1 MYCAREFPAGSI
13 ASGRPGAPRFPTP
26 PARRK
31 GRRGREKEAQEG
43 EGEKEQLC
51 WSRKPGR
58 KAKAARTSCRMP
70 LAGAIFRRFSFIR
83 VIRGRIG
90 PSGLGPANPFRI
102 MTHPLRI
109 LVVEDEK
116 ALAHII
122 AMMLGGPASKVTTA
136 RNGWEALIKI
146 GLAARPFDVVITD
159 HRMPRVT
166 GLELVRHLRTKNFG
180 GKILVLSAH
189 LADEEIRAYEELNVD
204 MMMTKPFDFD
214 ELQQAMA
221 VLDKKAS
228 VLAEA

>member
-1 MYCAREFPAGSI
+1 M
-13 ASGRPGAPRFPTP
+13 
-26 PARRK
+26 
-31 GRRGREKEAQEG
+31 
-43 EGEKEQLC
+43 
-51 WSRKPGR
+51 
-58 KAKAARTSCRMP
+58 
-70 LAGAIFRRFSFIR
+70 
-83 VIRGRIG
+83 
-90 PSGLGPANPFRI
+90 N
-102 MTHPLRI
+102 HPLNI

-166 GLELVRHLRTKNFG
+166 GLELVRQLRTKNFG

-189 LADEEIRAYEELNVD
+189 LTDEEIRAYEELNVD

-214 ELQQAMA
+214 ELQDAMA
-221 VLDKKAS
+221 ILDKKAS
-228 VLAEA
+228 VLAGV